1 MKHTTLGKTAGGSML
16 AMAIA
21 VLLSACNSMPERDP
35 AYAGARPVSPA
46 ANAEVTGSLYHAS
59 TGIVLYED
67 PRARRIG
74 DILIVKLVENTN
86 ATKSASTNTKKQ
98 NSVDIGVPLLFGKSV
113 EFDAPRRAP
122 LNDTRN
128 LTLSAALDS
137 NQDFKGDAGSS
148 QKNSLF
154 GSVSVTVTEVLTNGN
169 LLVRGE
175 KLIGIN
181 QGHEY
186 VRLSGIVRA
195 QDIQPDNSVLSTQ
208 VADAQISY
216 GGKGAVA
223 DSSGHGW
230 LTRFFL
236 SSWWPF

>member
-1 MKHTTLGKTAGGSML
+1 MKHMTFGKTASGNMP

-21 VLLSACNSMPERDP
+21 VLLSACNGMPERDP

-46 ANAEVTGSLYHAS
+46 ANAEVTGSLYHVS

-74 DILIVKLVENTN
+74 DILIIKLVESTN
-86 ATKSASTNTKKQ
+86 ATKSASTNTKKE
-98 NSVDIGVPLLFGKSV
+98 NAVSIINPSLFGTSAV
-113 EFDAPRRAP
+113 WDAPRRAP
-122 LNDTRN
+122 LINTNN
-128 LTLSAALDS
+128 LDLSATLSS
-137 NQDFKGDAGSS
+137 NQDFKGDGGSS
-148 QKNSLF
+148 QKNSLS
-154 GSVSVTVTEVLTNGN
+154 GSISVTVTEVLTNGN

-181 QGHEY
+181 QGHEF

-216 GGKGAVA
+216 GGKGALA
-223 DSSGHGW
+223 DSNGHGW

>member
-1 MKHTTLGKTAGGSML
+1 MKRTTFGKTAGGSAL
-16 AMAIA
+16 ALA

-46 ANAEVTGSLYHAS
+46 ANAEVTGSLYQVS
-59 TGIVLYED
+59 TGMVLYED

-74 DILIVKLVENTN
+74 DILIIKLVENTN
-86 ATKSASTNTKKQ
+86 ATKSASTNTKKE
-98 NSVDIGVPLLFGKSV
+98 NAINIINPSLFGTSV
-113 EFDAPRRAP
+113 EWDAPKRAP
-122 LNDTRN
+122 LARTTN
-128 LTLSAALDS
+128 LDLSATLNS
-137 NQDFKGDAGSS
+137 NQDFKGNGGSS

-154 GSVSVTVTEVLTNGN
+154 GSVSVTVTEVLANGN

-216 GGKGAVA
+216 GGKGALA
-223 DSSGHGW
+223 DSNEHGW

>member
-1 MKHTTLGKTAGGSML
+1 MKHATLGKTAGRGTL
-16 AMAIA
+16 AIAIA

-35 AYAGARPVSPA
+35 AYAGTRPLSPA
-46 ANAEVTGSLYHAS
+46 ANAEVTGSLYHVS

-67 PRARRIG
+67 PRARRVG
-74 DILIVKLVENTN
+74 DILIIKLVESTN
-86 ATKSASTNTKKQ
+86 ATKSASTNTKKE
-98 NSVDIGVPLLFGKSV
+98 NAVSIVNPSLFGTSV
-113 EFDAPRRAP
+113 EYDVSRHAP
-122 LNDTRN
+122 LTRTTN
-128 LTLSAALDS
+128 LDLSATLNS
-137 NQDFKGDAGSS
+137 NQDFKGNGGSS
-148 QKNSLF
+148 QKNSLS
-154 GSVSVTVTEVLTNGN
+154 GSISVTVTEVLSNGN

-181 QGHEY
+181 QGHEF
-186 VRLSGIVRA
+186 VRLSGVVRA

-216 GGKGAVA
+216 GGKGALA
-223 DSSGHGW
+223 DSNGHGW